1 MTLTCPRS
9 PPTYGQVAFSKD
21 VACRLTLPEFVGR
34 YGSVT
39 AMSPTPDALCYAH
52 GICLHPSHLVPLLT
66 LATCAAQRLR
76 SPNFD
81 GDMLPR
87 PRFLGERAYDIHVF
101 ANDAGGAW
109 LRLCSTMESFPHLSV
124 SIHKSWLLVPGRYT
138 LSLSLLYSYIDP
150 NKPLVRPST
159 TLSKSYFNT
168 HSLLIHT
175 KPLRYE
181 SLKPKSACARHH
193 NQHSSCTRSVPNM

>member
-1 MTLTCPRS
+1 MTLTSPRS

-21 VACRLTLPEFVGR
+21 VACRLTLSKFVGR

-39 AMSPTPDALCYAH
+39 AMSPTPDALCHAH
-52 GICLHPSHLVPLLT
+52 GNCLYPSHLVPLLT
-66 LATCAAQRLR
+66 LATRAAQRLR
-76 SPNFD
+76 SPNCD

-138 LSLSLLYSYIDP
+138 LPISLLNSYIDP
-150 NKPLVRPST
+150 SELLARPSIT
-159 TLSKSYFNT
+159 SSKSYFST
-168 HSLLIHT
+168 HSLLTHT
-175 KPLRYE
+175 KSLRYG
-181 SLKPKSACARHH
+181 SLEPKSACARYH
-193 NQHSSCTRSVPNM
+193 NQHSPCTRSVPDM